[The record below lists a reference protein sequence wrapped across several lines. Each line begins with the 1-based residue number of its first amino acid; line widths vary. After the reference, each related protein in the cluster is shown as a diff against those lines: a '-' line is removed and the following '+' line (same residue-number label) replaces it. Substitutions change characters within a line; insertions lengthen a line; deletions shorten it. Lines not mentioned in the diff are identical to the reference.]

1 MIKIRD
7 PISQQQE
14 WIRPAQIPEIFGI
27 SRSVG
32 YELIASGKIRSV
44 ALRKPGRIR
53 GCRLISTDSLRN
65 YLAKL
70 AEEQEAEK

>member
-1 MIKIRD
+1 MTKIID
-7 PISQQQE
+7 PISRQQE
-14 WIRPAQIPEIFGI
+14 WIRPSQIPVIFGI

-53 GCRLISTDSLRN
+53 GCRLISTDSVRSF
-65 YLAKL
+65 LAKL